1 MKRFVSLAVVGILVI
16 GIQSPAQASTVQ
28 QLKNEILTMQLGVSA
43 DELQK
48 LIEELVFSTGMSE
61 NEIYEQMYKEME
73 EQNRLSD
80 EEAEQ
85 LAEQFGETDEAA
97 PQGGGSALYIV
108 GLALAAISTIRRP
121 PPPTSIT
128 VKSDYTIQAA
138 RL

>member
-28 QLKNEILTMQLGVSA
+28 QLKNEILTMQPGVSA

-73 EQNRLSD
+73 EQNRLAN
-80 EEAEQ
+80 EEAER